1 MKSLLTDRVR
11 LAPHEIAKDFD
22 AKVINTLRTR
32 VEGKCTR
39 HGYIKPGSVDV
50 IKIAP
55 GALRMISLNG
65 DVIYTVYYKA
75 LVCNPQV
82 GSIVEAR
89 VTNTNKFGILAE
101 VIVDINGT
109 KTTVLDIIV
118 AKQGSIRSDV
128 DVNSVQLNKTY
139 NMEIMGKKYELN
151 DKKISA
157 IGRIVKSSR
166 SSHGGNIGNDQD
178 DDTVVHDDSGSDNDD
193 DDDEDEDDDGD
204 NDTED
209 EPLEGGADASEQEK
223 ESTYEESEVS
233 EFEVADDEEL
243 LEDDE
248 IDADIDDDDAD
259 VDVDADVDADVDDSI

>member
-1 MKSLLTDRVR
+1 MDIFVKSLLTDRVR
-11 LAPHEIAKDFD
+11 LAPHEIAKDFN
-22 AKVINTLRTR
+22 AKVIQSLRSR

-65 DVIYTVYYKA
+65 DIIYTVYYKA
-75 LVCNPQV
+75 MVCNPQV

-101 VIVDINGT
+101 VVVDINGNR
-109 KTTVLDIIV
+109 TTVLEIIV

-151 DKKISA
+151 DRKISA

-166 SSHGGNIGNDQD
+166 NIGNDPD
-178 DDTVVHDDSGSDNDD
+178 DDTVDADDVVSDNDD
-193 DDDEDEDDDGD
+193 NDDEDEDDGD

-223 ESTYEESEVS
+223 ESTYEEESEAS

-248 IDADIDDDDAD
+248 IDADIDDED
-259 VDVDADVDADVDDSI
+259 VDVDADVDVEVDGDDSI